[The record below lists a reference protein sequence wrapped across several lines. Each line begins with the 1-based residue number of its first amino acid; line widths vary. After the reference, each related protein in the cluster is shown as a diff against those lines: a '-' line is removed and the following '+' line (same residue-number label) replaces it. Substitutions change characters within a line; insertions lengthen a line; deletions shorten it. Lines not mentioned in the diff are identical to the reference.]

1 MTFKAFRGSTFN
13 HSHENKAFNDLHDLL
28 QQHWSEQDE
37 SLYLFGNFFVGGKE
51 LDALVI
57 KRNAI
62 IVIDFKNYR
71 GEVKFSENNRW
82 TCDVVPVKGG
92 NSINPYQQLRTNK
105 FALLDYINSDRILL
119 KSYPNLGHIAAL
131 TLFQQP
137 IQFDELQV
145 PAKIRSWFHV
155 SDMLHAVRTIDSIAS
170 ASIDLPNADL
180 ETLISTFDVPPYF
193 PDGRPET
200 RTTAAAM
207 ESESPS
213 FRWTEGQQQVL
224 AGTGKWLEGD
234 ATALVIT
241 GMVNTGKREVLAEV
255 MQQVEQHGLTP
266 VLLTPNGR
274 IAQRYQLRGF
284 DECHSIYTYL
294 YGSQPDRI
302 EKSSSGVGMG
312 VHEVK
317 LTPQDVEGK
326 CLIFVEA
333 HLLGNSFFATDTTR
347 FGTGHLVNDLLEAVG
362 DTPPKMVLVGDP
374 YQLSRG
380 DLKLSFIHSHVFEER
395 EVKAVRVVVDE
406 QLRLDPEQ
414 QGLLDFQFDLAE
426 HLKHKHYNRL
436 PKPDG
441 DQVSE
446 ADKDPN
452 LPNELSKGYFHAVYL
467 CALNEAAHRINLAV
481 KQALRPQGVH
491 SLEIGDRVDFHN
503 RTPVVTDNY
512 DPSEINGQESSNVN
526 AGDIG
531 VVEWVSDSDQEEV
544 HSILLKGRDK
554 PTDLRFRLMR
564 CKVPGLDSVNVRYLP
579 DYLIAEKPELSSDH
593 LIAMNIFAREQAER
607 ELGDLKD
614 KISRLKE
621 SEIEVDKSRY
631 KTEKERFD
639 LLVNRRV
646 MGSGY
651 FNAARIRFAYAMTV
665 HRGQGREWSHVI
677 LNAERSSGGE
687 SHHNDEYFRYL
698 YTAATCSS
706 AKLSLQKY
714 PDLNPLTQ
722 CVFKANPQCKIGPFN
737 LARPLHYDRVRK
749 QNDREARLPPP
760 RGLTDAKPQLIALLL
775 TIIDRLVS
783 SGWKIACISQHV
795 YQEHYTFVNAQDQN
809 VVARMSYKSDFSVSN
824 ITWVAKGVD
833 QAEFRKLQDCIY
845 GGDTFDSWEVQEA
858 VQALDDLLLPS
869 GFSRGSVKESAYRA
883 QVGFSHSHG
892 TIELEINVG
901 KTGLAS
907 SVRPLRA
914 SDENLIAAVQELID
928 SV

>member
-1 MTFKAFRGSTFN
+1 MTFRAFRGSAFN

-28 QQHWSEQDE
+28 QQHWSELDE
-37 SLYLFGNFFVGGKE
+37 PLYLFGNFFVGGKD

-62 IVIDFKNYR
+62 IVIDFKNYG

-82 TCDVVPVKGG
+82 TCDGVPVKGG
-92 NSINPYQQLRTNK
+92 NSINPYQQLRANK
-105 FALLDYINSDRILL
+105 FDLLEYIKSDRVLL
-119 KSYPNLGHIAAL
+119 RSDPNLGHIAAL
-131 TLFQQP
+131 TLFHQP

-145 PAKIRSWFHV
+145 PPKIRGWFHV
-155 SDMLHAVRTIDSIAS
+155 GDMAHAVRTIDGIVS

-180 ETLISTFDVPPYF
+180 ETLISAFDVPPYF

-200 RTTAAAM
+200 RTIASV
-207 ESESPS
+207 SECGSPS
-213 FRWTEGQQQVL
+213 LCWTEGQQQVL
-224 AGTGKWLEGD
+224 AETTKWLEGD

-241 GMVNTGKREVLAEV
+241 GMVNTGKRTVLAEV
-255 MQQVEQHGLTP
+255 IQQVERHGLMP

-274 IAQRYQLRGF
+274 IAQRYQMRGF
-284 DECHSIYTYL
+284 EECHSVYTFL
-294 YGSQPDRI
+294 YSSQPDRI
-302 EKSSSGVGMG
+302 EKSSSGVGVG

-317 LTPQDVEGK
+317 LTPQDAEGK

-347 FGTGHLVNDLLEAVG
+347 FGTGHLVNDLLVALGEA
-362 DTPPKMVLVGDP
+362 PPKMVLVGDP

-380 DLKLSFIHSHVFEER
+380 DLKLSFIHSQVFEER
-395 EVKAVRVVVDE
+395 ELKAVRVVVDE
-406 QLRLDPEQ
+406 QLRPDSEQ

-441 DQVSE
+441 DQVCE
-446 ADKDPN
+446 VDKDPN
-452 LPNELSKGYFHAVYL
+452 LPNELSTGYFHAVYL

-481 KQALRPQGVH
+481 KKALRPQGVH
-491 SLEIGDRVDFHN
+491 DLEVGDRVDFHN

-531 VVEWVSDSDQEEV
+531 IVEWVSDQEEV

-564 CKVPGLDSVNVRYLP
+564 CKVPGLGLVNVRYLP
-579 DYLIAEKPELSSDH
+579 DYLIAEKPELSSDQ
-593 LIAMNIFAREQAER
+593 LIAMNIFARRQAEKG
-607 ELGDLKD
+607 LGDLKE
-614 KISRLKE
+614 ILSRLKE
-621 SEIEVDKSRY
+621 SENEADKSRY
-631 KTEKERFD
+631 KAEKQRFD
-639 LLVNRRV
+639 LLVNRHM

-698 YTAATCSS
+698 YTAATS
-706 AKLSLQKY
+706 ASTRLSLQKY
-714 PDLNPLTQ
+714 PDLNPLSQ

-737 LARPLHYDRVRK
+737 LTRPLHYDRDRK
-749 QNDREARLPPP
+749 PTDKEARLPPP
-760 RGLTDAKPQLIALLL
+760 RGLTDARPQLIALFL
-775 TIIDRLVS
+775 TIVDRLGC
-783 SGWKIACISQHV
+783 SGWKIESLSQHA
-795 YQEHYTFVNAQDQN
+795 YQEHYTLVNAQGQN
-809 VVARMSYKSDFSVSN
+809 VVARMSYKADFTVSN
-824 ITWVAKGVD
+824 ITWVAEGVD
-833 QAEFRKLQDCIY
+833 QAELRKLQDCIY
-845 GGDTFDSWEVQEA
+845 GGDSFESWEVKEA
-858 VQALDDLLLPS
+858 VQALDELLLPA
-869 GFSRGSVKESAYRA
+869 GFKRIGVKESAYRA
-883 QVGFSHSHG
+883 QVGFSHSQG
-892 TIELEINVG
+892 AIELEVNVG

-907 SVRPLRA
+907 SVRPLRS
-914 SDENLIAAVQELID
+914 SDENLIAAVQERID
-928 SV
+928 LV

>member
-1 MTFKAFRGSTFN
+1 MTFKAFRGSAFN

-28 QQHWSEQDE
+28 QQYWSEQGE
-37 SLYLFGNFFVGGKE
+37 PLYLFGNFFVGGKE
-51 LDALVI
+51 LDALII

-62 IVIDFKNYR
+62 IVIDFKNY
-71 GEVKFSENNRW
+71 GGKVKFSENNRW
-82 TCDVVPVKGG
+82 TCDGVPVKGG

-105 FALLDYINSDRILL
+105 FALLEYINSDRISL
-119 KSYPNLGHIAAL
+119 KSEPNLGHIAAL
-131 TLFQQP
+131 TLFQQS

-155 SDMLHAVRTIDSIAS
+155 ADMLHAARTIDEIAS
-170 ASIDLPNADL
+170 ASIDLPNADI

-200 RTTAAAM
+200 RSIASI
-207 ESESPS
+207 SENDSPS

-224 AGTGKWLEGD
+224 AWTTKWLEGD
-234 ATALVIT
+234 ATALVVT
-241 GMVNTGKREVLAEV
+241 GMVNTGKRTVLSEVI
-255 MQQVEQHGLTP
+255 QQVERHGLTP

-284 DECHSIYTYL
+284 EECHSVYTYL
-294 YGSQPDRI
+294 YSSQPNRI
-302 EKSSSGVGMG
+302 EKSSSGVGVG

-317 LTPQDVEGK
+317 LSPQDVEGK

-362 DTPPKMVLVGDP
+362 ETSTKMMLVGDP

-380 DLKLSFIHSHVFEER
+380 DLKLSFIHSQVFEER
-395 EVKAVRVVVDE
+395 ELKTVRVVVDE
-406 QLRLDPEQ
+406 QLRPDPEQ

-441 DQVSE
+441 YQVSE
-446 ADKDPN
+446 VDKDPN
-452 LPNELSKGYFHAVYL
+452 LPNELSTGYFHAVYL

-481 KQALRPQGVH
+481 KKALRPQGVH
-491 SLEIGDRVDFHN
+491 SLDVGDRIDFHN
-503 RTPVVTDNY
+503 RTPVVTDEY
-512 DPSEINGQESSNVN
+512 DPSEINVQESSKVN

-531 VVEWVSDSDQEEV
+531 VVERVSDQEEV

-554 PTDLRFRLMR
+554 PTELRFRLMR
-564 CKVPGLDSVNVRYLP
+564 CKVPGLGSVNVRYLP
-579 DYLIAEKPELSSDH
+579 DYLIAEKPELSSDQ
-593 LIAMNIFAREQAER
+593 LIAMNIFARQQAEKD
-607 ELGDLKD
+607 LADLKE
-614 KISRLKE
+614 KLSRLKE
-621 SEIEVDKSRY
+621 SEEEADKSRY
-631 KTEKERFD
+631 KAEKERFD
-639 LLVNRRV
+639 FLVNRRV
-646 MGSGY
+646 MSSGY

-698 YTAATCSS
+698 YTAATCAS

-714 PDLNPLTQ
+714 PDLNPLSQ
-722 CVFKANPQCKIGPFN
+722 CVFKSNPQCKIGPFN
-737 LARPLHYDRVRK
+737 LTRPLHYDRDRK
-749 QNDREARLPPP
+749 PTGSEARLPPP
-760 RGLTDAKPQLIALLL
+760 KGLTDAKPQLIALLL
-775 TIIDRLVS
+775 TIIDRLGS
-783 SGWKIACISQHV
+783 SGWKIESLSQHA
-795 YQEHYTFVNAQDQN
+795 YQEHYTFVNAGDQN
-809 VVARMSYKSDFSVSN
+809 VVARMSYKGDFSVSN
-824 ITWVAKGVD
+824 ITWVAEGVD
-833 QAEFRKLQDCIY
+833 QAELRKLRDCIY
-845 GGDTFDSWEVQEA
+845 GGDSFESWEVKEA
-858 VQALDDLLLPS
+858 VQALDDLLLPA
-869 GFSRGSVKESAYRA
+869 GFNRTGLKESAYRA
-883 QVGFSHSHG
+883 QVGFNHG
-892 TIELEINVG
+892 QGNIELEINVG

-907 SVRPLRA
+907 SVRPVRS
-914 SDENLIAAVQELID
+914 SDEYLIAAVQELID

>member
-1 MTFKAFRGSTFN
+1 MTFKAFRGSAFN

-37 SLYLFGNFFVGGKE
+37 PLYLFGNFFVGGKE
-51 LDALVI
+51 LDALIV

-62 IVIDFKNYR
+62 IVIDFKNFG

-82 TCDVVPVKGG
+82 TCDGVPVKGG
-92 NSINPYQQLRTNK
+92 NSTNPYQQLRTNK
-105 FALLDYINSDRILL
+105 FALLEYINSDRISL
-119 KSYPNLGHIAAL
+119 KSDPNLGHIAAL

-155 SDMLHAVRTIDSIAS
+155 GDMPHAVRAVDSIAS

-200 RTTAAAM
+200 RTIAAVAD
-207 ESESPS
+207 SESTL

-224 AGTGKWLEGD
+224 TETTKLLKED
-234 ATALVIT
+234 TTALVIT
-241 GMVNTGKREVLAEV
+241 GMVNTGKRTVLAEV
-255 MQQVEQHGLTP
+255 IQQVEQHGFTP

-274 IAQRYQLRGF
+274 IAQRYQLLGF
-284 DECHSIYTYL
+284 EECHSVYTYL
-294 YGSQPDRI
+294 YSSQPNRI
-302 EKSSSGVGMG
+302 EKSSSGVGVG

-317 LTPQDVEGK
+317 LTSQDVDRK

-333 HLLGNSFFATDTTR
+333 HLLGNSFFETDTTR

-362 DTPPKMVLVGDP
+362 ETPPKMVLVGDP

-395 EVKAVRVVVDE
+395 ELKAERVVVDE
-406 QLRLDPEQ
+406 QLRPDLEQ

-436 PKPDG
+436 PRPDG

-446 ADKDPN
+446 VDKDPS
-452 LPNELSKGYFHAVYL
+452 LPNKLSTGYFHAVYL

-481 KQALRPQGVH
+481 KKALRPQGVH

-503 RTPVVTDNY
+503 RTPVVTDSY
-512 DPSEINGQESSNVN
+512 DPLEIDGQESSNVN

-531 VVEWVSDSDQEEV
+531 VVEWVSGQEEV

-564 CKVPGLDSVNVRYLP
+564 CKVPGLGSVNVRFLP
-579 DYLIAEKPELSSDH
+579 DYLIAEKPELSSDQ
-593 LIAMNIFAREQAER
+593 LIAMNIFARQQAER
-607 ELGDLKD
+607 DLGDLKD
-614 KISRLKE
+614 KLVRLKK
-621 SEIEVDKSRY
+621 SEDEADKSRY
-631 KTEKERFD
+631 KAEKERFD
-639 LLVNRRV
+639 LLVNRRL

-677 LNAERSSGGE
+677 LNAERSAGGE

-706 AKLSLQKY
+706 EKLSLQRY

-722 CVFKANPQCKIGPFN
+722 CVFKANPQCKVGPFN
-737 LARPLHYDRVRK
+737 LARPLHYDRDRK
-749 QNDREARLPPP
+749 PNNSEARLPPP
-760 RGLTDAKPQLIALLL
+760 RGLTDSNPQLIALLL
-775 TIIDRLVS
+775 TIIDRLES
-783 SGWKIACISQHV
+783 SSWKIESISQHA
-795 YQEHYTFVNAQDQN
+795 YQEQYKFVNAQMQN
-809 VVARMSYKSDFSVSN
+809 VVARMSYKGDFTVSN
-824 ITWVAKGVD
+824 ITWVAEGVD
-833 QAEFRKLQDCIY
+833 QAELRKLQDCIY
-845 GGDTFDSWEVQEA
+845 GGDTFDSWEVKEA
-858 VQALDDLLLPS
+858 VEALDDLLLPA
-869 GFSRGSVKESAYRA
+869 GFNRTGVIESAYRA
-883 QVGFSHSHG
+883 QVGFSHSQG
-892 TIELEINVG
+892 AIELEINVG

-907 SVRPLRA
+907 SVRPVRT
-914 SDENLIAAVQELID
+914 SDEKLIAAVHVLID

>member
-1 MTFKAFRGSTFN
+1 MTFKAFRGSAFN

-37 SLYLFGNFFVGGKE
+37 PLYLFGNFFVGGKD

-57 KRNAI
+57 KRKAI
-62 IVIDFKNYR
+62 IVIDFKNYG
-71 GEVKFSENNRW
+71 GEVRFSENNRW
-82 TCDVVPVKGG
+82 TCDGVPVKGG
-92 NSINPYQQLRTNK
+92 NSINPYQQLRANK
-105 FALLDYINSDRILL
+105 FDLLEYITSDRVSLR
-119 KSYPNLGHIAAL
+119 SDPNLGHIAAL
-131 TLFQQP
+131 TLFQHP
-137 IQFDELQV
+137 IQFDERQV
-145 PAKIRSWFHV
+145 PPKIRSWFHV
-155 SDMLHAVRTIDSIAS
+155 GDMSHAVRTIDGIVS

-200 RTTAAAM
+200 RTIASV
-207 ESESPS
+207 SERDSPS

-224 AGTGKWLEGD
+224 AESTKWLEND
-234 ATALVIT
+234 TTALVVT
-241 GMVNTGKREVLAEV
+241 GMVNTGKRTVLVEV

-266 VLLTPNGR
+266 ILLAPNGR
-274 IAQRYQLRGF
+274 IAQRYLMRGF
-284 DECHSIYTYL
+284 EECYSVYTYL
-294 YGSQPDRI
+294 YSSQPDRI
-302 EKSSSGVGMG
+302 EKSSSGIGVG

-326 CLIFVEA
+326 CLIFVDA

-347 FGTGHLVNDLLEAVG
+347 FGSGYLVNDLLKAAGE
-362 DTPPKMVLVGDP
+362 TPPKMMLVGDP

-380 DLKLSFIHSHVFEER
+380 DLNLSFIHSQAFEER
-395 EVKAVRVVVDE
+395 GLKSVRVVVDE
-406 QLRLDPEQ
+406 QLRPDPEQ
-414 QGLLDFQFDLAE
+414 QGLLDFQLDLAE

-446 ADKDPN
+446 MDKDPN
-452 LPNELSKGYFHAVYL
+452 LPYELSTGYFHAIYL
-467 CALNEAAHRINLAV
+467 CALNETAHRINLAV
-481 KQALRPQGVH
+481 KRALRPLGVNT
-491 SLEIGDRVDFHN
+491 LEVGDRVDFHN
-503 RTPVVTDNY
+503 RTPVVPDTY
-512 DPSEINGQESSNVN
+512 DPSEINDQNTSNVN

-531 VVEWVSDSDQEEV
+531 VVEWVSDHEEV

-554 PTDLRFRLMR
+554 PTDLRFNLMR
-564 CKVPGLDSVNVRYLP
+564 CKVPGLGSVNVRYLP
-579 DYLIAEKPELSSDH
+579 DYLIAEKPELSSDQ
-593 LIAMNIFAREQAER
+593 LIAMNIFARQQAETK
-607 ELGDLKD
+607 LVDLKENL
-614 KISRLKE
+614 SRLKE
-621 SEIEVDKSRY
+621 SEDEADKSRY

-639 LLVNRRV
+639 LLVNRLV
-646 MGSGY
+646 IGSGY

-665 HRGQGREWSHVI
+665 HRGQGHEWSHVI

-737 LARPLHYDRVRK
+737 LTRPLHYDRDRK
-749 QNDREARLPPP
+749 PTDREARLPPP
-760 RGLTDAKPQLIALLL
+760 KGLTDAKPQLIALLL
-775 TIIDRLVS
+775 TIVDRLGS
-783 SGWKIACISQHV
+783 SGWKIESLSQHA
-795 YQEHYTFVNAQDQN
+795 YQEHYTFVNGQDQH
-809 VVARMSYKSDFSVSN
+809 VVARISYKGDFTVSN
-824 ITWVAKGVD
+824 ITWVAERVD

-845 GGDTFDSWEVQEA
+845 GGDSFESWEVKEA
-858 VQALDDLLLPS
+858 VQALDDLLRPA
-869 GFSRGSVKESAYRA
+869 GFKRTGVKESAYRA
-883 QVGFSHSHG
+883 QVGFNHSQG
-892 TIELEINVG
+892 AIELEINVG

-907 SVRPLRA
+907 SVRPIRS
-914 SDENLIAAVQELID
+914 SDQSLIAAVQELID

>member
-1 MTFKAFRGSTFN
+1 MTFKAFRGSAFN

-28 QQHWSEQDE
+28 QEHWSEQDE
-37 SLYLFGNFFVGGKE
+37 PLYLFGNCFVGGKE
-51 LDALVI
+51 IDALVV

-62 IVIDFKNYR
+62 IVIDFKNYG
-71 GEVKFSENNRW
+71 GEIKFSENNRW
-82 TCDVVPVKGG
+82 TCDGIPVKGG

-105 FALLDYINSDRILL
+105 FALLEYINSDHISL
-119 KSYPNLGHIAAL
+119 KSGPNLGHIAAL
-131 TLFQQP
+131 ALFQQP

-155 SDMLHAVRTIDSIAS
+155 GDMPHAVRAVDSIAS
-170 ASIDLPNADL
+170 ASIDLPNVDL

-193 PDGRPET
+193 PDGRPKT
-200 RTTAAAM
+200 RTIAAVA
-207 ESESPS
+207 ESESSS
-213 FRWTEGQQQVL
+213 FRWTEGQQHVL
-224 AGTGKWLEGD
+224 TETTKWLEED

-241 GMVNTGKREVLAEV
+241 GMVNTGKRTVLAEV
-255 MQQVEQHGLTP
+255 VQEVEQHGLTP
-266 VLLTPNGR
+266 ILLTPNGR

-284 DECHSIYTYL
+284 EECHSVYTYL
-294 YGSQPDRI
+294 YSSQPDRI
-302 EKSSSGVGMG
+302 EKSSSGVGVG

-317 LTPQDVEGK
+317 LTPQDVDGK

-347 FGTGHLVNDLLEAVG
+347 FGTGHLVNDLLETLG
-362 DTPPKMVLVGDP
+362 ETPPKMVLVGDP

-380 DLKLSFIHSHVFEER
+380 DLKLSFIHSQVFEER
-395 EVKAVRVVVDE
+395 ELKAVRVVVDE
-406 QLRLDPEQ
+406 QLRPDSEQ

-426 HLKHKHYNRL
+426 HLRQKHYNRL

-446 ADKDPN
+446 VDKDLN
-452 LPNELSKGYFHAVYL
+452 LPNELSTGYFHAVYL
-467 CALNEAAHRINLAV
+467 CALNETAHRINLAV
-481 KQALRPQGVH
+481 KKALRPQGVH

-503 RTPVVTDNY
+503 RTPVVIGSY
-512 DPSEINGQESSNVN
+512 DSSKINGGELSNVN

-531 VVEWVSDSDQEEV
+531 VVEWVSEQEEV
-544 HSILLKGRDK
+544 YSILLKGRDK

-564 CKVPGLDSVNVRYLP
+564 CKVPGLGSVNVRYLP
-579 DYLIAEKPELSSDH
+579 DYLIAEKPELSSDQ
-593 LIAMNIFAREQAER
+593 LIAMNIFARQQAKGD
-607 ELGDLKD
+607 LGDLKD
-614 KISRLKE
+614 RLSRLKE
-621 SEIEVDKSRY
+621 SEDETNKSKY
-631 KTEKERFD
+631 KAEKERYD
-639 LLVNRRV
+639 MLVNRRV
-646 MGSGY
+646 MGSSY

-698 YTAATCSS
+698 YTATTCSS

-737 LARPLHYDRVRK
+737 LARPLHYDRDRK
-749 QNDREARLPPP
+749 PNDSEARLPPP

-775 TIIDRLVS
+775 TIIDRLGS
-783 SGWKIACISQHV
+783 SGWKIESISQHA
-795 YQEHYTFVNAQDQN
+795 YQEHYIFVNAQDQN
-809 VVARMSYKSDFSVSN
+809 VVARMSYKGDFTVSN
-824 ITWVAKGVD
+824 ITWIAEGVD
-833 QAEFRKLQDCIY
+833 QAEVRKLQDCIY
-845 GGDTFDSWEVQEA
+845 GGDTFDSWEVKEA
-858 VQALDDLLLPS
+858 VQALDDLLLPA
-869 GFSRGSVKESAYRA
+869 GFNRISVKESAYRA
-883 QVGFSHSHG
+883 QVGFSHSQG

-907 SVRPLRA
+907 SVRPVRT

>member
-1 MTFKAFRGSTFN
+1 MTFRAFRGAAFN

-28 QQHWSEQDE
+28 QQHWSELDE
-37 SLYLFGNFFVGGKE
+37 PLYLFGNFFLGGRE

-62 IVIDFKNYR
+62 IVIDFKNYG

-82 TCDVVPVKGG
+82 ACDGVPVKGG

-105 FALLDYINSDRILL
+105 FALLEYINRDRISL
-119 KSYPNLGHIAAL
+119 KSDPNLGHIAAL

-155 SDMLHAVRTIDSIAS
+155 GDMLHAVRAIDGIVS
-170 ASIDLPNADL
+170 ASIDLTNADI
-180 ETLISTFDVPPYF
+180 EMLIGTFDVPPYF

-200 RTTAAAM
+200 RTIASVS
-207 ESESPS
+207 ESDSPS

-224 AGTGKWLEGD
+224 AWTTKWLEDD
-234 ATALVIT
+234 ATALVVT
-241 GMVNTGKREVLAEV
+241 GMVNTGKKTVLSEV
-255 MQQVEQHGLTP
+255 MQQVERHGLTP

-284 DECHSIYTYL
+284 EECHSVYTYL
-294 YGSQPDRI
+294 YSSQPDRI
-302 EKSSSGVGMG
+302 EKSSAGVGVG

-362 DTPPKMVLVGDP
+362 ETSPKMVLVGDP

-380 DLKLSFIHSHVFEER
+380 DLRLSFIHSQVFEER
-395 EVKAVRVVVDE
+395 ELKVVRVVVDE
-406 QLRLDPEQ
+406 QLRPDREQ

-426 HLKHKHYNRL
+426 HLKYKHYNRL

-446 ADKDPN
+446 VDKDPN
-452 LPNELSKGYFHAVYL
+452 LPYELSTGYFHAVYL

-481 KQALRPQGVH
+481 KKALRPHGVH
-491 SLEIGDRVDFHN
+491 SLEVGDRIDFHN
-503 RTPVVTDNY
+503 RTPVVTDAY
-512 DPSEINGQESSNVN
+512 DPSEIIVQQASNVN

-531 VVEWVSDSDQEEV
+531 VVERVSDQEEV
-544 HSILLKGRDK
+544 HSIQLKGRDK

-564 CKVPGLDSVNVRYLP
+564 CKVPGLGSVNIRYLP
-579 DYLIAEKPELSSDH
+579 DYLIAEKPELFSDQ
-593 LIAMNIFAREQAER
+593 LIAINIFARQQAEKD
-607 ELGDLKD
+607 LGDLKE
-614 KISRLKE
+614 KLSLLRE
-621 SEIEVDKSRY
+621 SDDEADKSRY
-631 KTEKERFD
+631 KAEKERFD

-646 MGSGY
+646 IGSGY

-737 LARPLHYDRVRK
+737 LTRPLHYDLDRK
-749 QNDREARLPPP
+749 PTNREARLPPP
-760 RGLTDAKPQLIALLL
+760 KGLTDAKPQLIALLL
-775 TIIDRLVS
+775 TIVDRLGS
-783 SGWKIACISQHV
+783 SCWKIESISQHT
-795 YQEHYTFVNAQDQN
+795 YQEHYVFRNNQGQK
-809 VVARMSYKSDFSVSN
+809 VVARMSYKGDFTVSN
-824 ITWVAKGVD
+824 ITWVAEGVD
-833 QAEFRKLQDCIY
+833 QAELRKLQDCIY
-845 GGDTFDSWEVQEA
+845 GVDSFESWEVKEA
-858 VQALDDLLLPS
+858 VQALDDLLLPA
-869 GFSRGSVKESAYRA
+869 GFNRTGVKESAYRA
-883 QVGFSHSHG
+883 QVGFNHSQG

-907 SVRPLRA
+907 SIRPVR
-914 SDENLIAAVQELID
+914 SSEENLIATVQGLIN

>member
-1 MTFKAFRGSTFN
+1 MTFKAFRGCAFN

-37 SLYLFGNFFVGGKE
+37 PLYLFGNFFVGGKE
-51 LDALVI
+51 LDALVV

-62 IVIDFKNYR
+62 IVIDFKNYG

-82 TCDVVPVKGG
+82 TCDGVPVKGG

-105 FALLDYINSDRILL
+105 FALLEYIKSDRISLI
-119 KSYPNLGHIAAL
+119 SDPNLGHIAAL

-155 SDMLHAVRTIDSIAS
+155 GDMLHAVRTIDSIAS

-180 ETLISTFDVPPYF
+180 ETLINTFDVPPYF

-200 RTTAAAM
+200 RTTTATV
-207 ESESPS
+207 ESELPTI
-213 FRWTEGQQQVL
+213 RWTEGQQRVL
-224 AGTGKWLEGD
+224 SETTKWLEED
-234 ATALVIT
+234 ATALILT
-241 GMVNTGKREVLAEV
+241 GMVSTGKRTVLAEV
-255 MQQVEQHGLTP
+255 IQQVEQHGLTP

-284 DECHSIYTYL
+284 DECNSVYTYL
-294 YGSQPDRI
+294 YSSQPDRI
-302 EKSSSGVGMG
+302 EKSSSGVGVG

-317 LTPQDVEGK
+317 LTPQDAEGK

-347 FGTGHLVNDLLEAVG
+347 FGTGHLVNDLLGAVG
-362 DTPPKMVLVGDP
+362 ETPPKMVLVGDP

-380 DLKLSFIHSHVFEER
+380 DLKLSFIHSHVLEER
-395 EVKAVRVVVDE
+395 DLKTVRVVVDE
-406 QLRLDPEQ
+406 QLRPDPEQ

-446 ADKDPN
+446 VDKDPN
-452 LPNELSKGYFHAVYL
+452 LPNELSTGYFHAVYL

-481 KQALRPQGVH
+481 KKALRPQGVH
-491 SLEIGDRVDFHN
+491 SLEVGDRVDFHN
-503 RTPVVTDNY
+503 RTPVVIDGY

-531 VVEWVSDSDQEEV
+531 IVEWVSDQEEV
-544 HSILLKGRDK
+544 YSILLKGRDK
-554 PTDLRFRLMR
+554 PTDLRFGLVR
-564 CKVPGLDSVNVRYLP
+564 CKVPGLGSVNVRYLP
-579 DYLIAEKPELSSDH
+579 NYLIAEKPELSSDQ
-593 LIAMNIFAREQAER
+593 LIAMNIFARQQAER
-607 ELGDLKD
+607 DLGDLKD
-614 KISRLKE
+614 KLSRLKG
-621 SEIEVDKSRY
+621 SEDEADKSRY
-631 KTEKERFD
+631 KAEKERFD

-646 MGSGY
+646 MSSGY
-651 FNAARIRFAYAMTV
+651 FNAARIRFAYAMTA
-665 HRGQGREWSHVI
+665 HKGQGREWSHVI

-698 YTAATCSS
+698 YTATTCAS

-714 PDLNPLTQ
+714 PDLNPLSQ

-737 LARPLHYDRVRK
+737 LARPLHYDRDRK
-749 QNDREARLPPP
+749 PNDSESRLPPP
-760 RGLTDAKPQLIALLL
+760 RGLTDARPQLIALLL
-775 TIIDRLVS
+775 TIIDRLES
-783 SGWKIACISQHV
+783 TGWKIECISQHA
-795 YQEHYTFVNAQDQN
+795 YQEHYTFMNAKDQN
-809 VVARMSYKSDFSVSN
+809 VVARMSYKGDFSVSN
-824 ITWVAKGVD
+824 ITWVAEDID
-833 QAEFRKLQDCIY
+833 QAELRKLQDCIY
-845 GGDTFDSWEVQEA
+845 GGNSFDSWEVQEA
-858 VQALDDLLLPS
+858 VQALDDLLLPA
-869 GFSRGSVKESAYRA
+869 GYNRVSVKESAYRA
-883 QVGFSHSHG
+883 QVGFIHSLG
-892 TIELEINVG
+892 TIELEVNVG

-907 SVRPLRA
+907 SVRPVRA
-914 SDENLIAAVQELID
+914 SEESLIAAVQELIE

>member
-1 MTFKAFRGSTFN
+1 MTFKAFRGSSFN

-28 QQHWSEQDE
+28 QQHWLEQDE
-37 SLYLFGNFFVGGKE
+37 SLYLLGNFFVGGKE

-62 IVIDFKNYR
+62 IIIDFKNYG

-82 TCDVVPVKGG
+82 TCDRVPVKGG

-105 FALLDYINSDRILL
+105 FALLEYINSDRILL
-119 KSYPNLGHIAAL
+119 KSDPNLGHIAAL

-137 IQFDELQV
+137 IKFDELQV

-155 SDMLHAVRTIDSIAS
+155 GDMLHAVRTVDSIAS
-170 ASIDLPNADL
+170 ASIDLPNTDL

-193 PDGRPET
+193 PDGRPAT
-200 RTTAAAM
+200 RTIATAM

-213 FRWTEGQQQVL
+213 FHWTEGQKQVL
-224 AGTGKWLEGD
+224 AETGKWLEGD

-241 GMVNTGKREVLAEV
+241 GMVNTGKRTVLAEV
-255 MQQVEQHGLTP
+255 IQQVKQHGLTP

-274 IAQRYQLRGF
+274 IAQRYQSRGF
-284 DECHSIYTYL
+284 DECYSIYTYI
-294 YGSQPDRI
+294 YSSQPDRI
-302 EKSSSGVGMG
+302 EKSSSGVGVG

-333 HLLGNSFFATDTTR
+333 HLLGNSFFATDTMR
-347 FGTGHLVNDLLEAVG
+347 FGTGHLVNDLMEAVG
-362 DTPPKMVLVGDP
+362 DKPPKMVLVGDP

-395 EVKAVRVVVDE
+395 ELNAVRVVVDE
-406 QLRLDPEQ
+406 QLRPDPEQ

-426 HLKHKHYNRL
+426 HLKHNHYNRL

-441 DQVSE
+441 NQVSE
-446 ADKDPN
+446 VDKDPN
-452 LPNELSKGYFHAVYL
+452 LPHELSTGYFHAVYL
-467 CALNEAAHRINLAV
+467 CALNESAHLINLAV
-481 KQALRPQGVH
+481 KKTLRPQGVH

-503 RTPVVTDNY
+503 RTPVVADNC
-512 DPSEINGQESSNVN
+512 DPFEINEQGASYVN

-531 VVEWVSDSDQEEV
+531 VVEWVSDQEEI

-554 PTDLRFRLMR
+554 PTNLRFRLMR
-564 CKVPGLDSVNVRYLP
+564 CKVPGLGSVNVRYLP
-579 DYLIAEKPELSSDH
+579 DYLIAEKPELSSDQ
-593 LIAMNIFAREQAER
+593 LIAMNIFARQQAEKD
-607 ELGDLKD
+607 LGDLKD
-614 KISRLKE
+614 RLSRLKKSGDE
-621 SEIEVDKSRY
+621 ADKLRY
-631 KTEKERFD
+631 KAEKERFD

-646 MGSGY
+646 MSSGY

-665 HRGQGREWSHVI
+665 HRGQGREWNHVI
-677 LNAERSSGGE
+677 LNAKRSSGGE

-698 YTAATCSS
+698 YTAATCSL

-737 LARPLHYDRVRK
+737 LARPLHYDRDRK
-749 QNDREARLPPP
+749 PNNKEARLLPPM
-760 RGLTDAKPQLIALLL
+760 GLTDAKPQLIALLL
-775 TIIDRLVS
+775 TMFDRLGS
-783 SGWKIACISQHV
+783 SGWKIECISQHA
-795 YQEHYTFVNAQDQN
+795 YQEHYTFVNAQDQT
-809 VVARMSYKSDFSVSN
+809 VVARMSYKGDFSVSN
-824 ITWVAKGVD
+824 ITWVAEGID
-833 QAEFRKLQDCIY
+833 QAELRKLQDCIY
-845 GGDTFDSWEVQEA
+845 GGDTFDSWEVREA

-869 GFSRGSVKESAYRA
+869 GFGRASVKESAYRA
-883 QVGFSHSHG
+883 QVGFSHNQG
-892 TIELEINVG
+892 TIELEVNVG

-914 SDENLIAAVQELID
+914 SDKKLIAAVQELID

>member
-1 MTFKAFRGSTFN
+1 MTFKAFRGSAFN

-28 QQHWSEQDE
+28 QQYWSEQDE
-37 SLYLFGNFFVGGKE
+37 PLYLFGNFFVGGKE
-51 LDALVI
+51 LDALVV

-62 IVIDFKNYR
+62 IVIDFKNYG

-82 TCDVVPVKGG
+82 TCDGVPVKGG

-105 FALLDYINSDRILL
+105 FALLEYINSDRITL
-119 KSYPNLGHIAAL
+119 KSDPNLGHIAAL

-137 IQFDELQV
+137 IKFDELQV

-155 SDMLHAVRTIDSIAS
+155 CDMLHAVRTIDSIAS

-200 RTTAAAM
+200 RTIAAVA
-207 ESESPS
+207 ENESPA

-224 AGTGKWLEGD
+224 ADTTSWLEED
-234 ATALVIT
+234 ATALVII
-241 GMVNTGKREVLAEV
+241 GMVNTGKRTVLSQV
-255 MQQVEQHGLTP
+255 IRQVERYGLTP
-266 VLLTPNGR
+266 VMLAPNGR

-284 DECHSIYTYL
+284 EECHSVYTYL
-294 YGSQPDRI
+294 YSSQPDRI
-302 EKSSSGVGMG
+302 EKSSSGVGVG
-312 VHEVK
+312 VHEIK

-333 HLLGNSFFATDTTR
+333 HLLGDSFFATDTAR

-362 DTPPKMVLVGDP
+362 ETPPKMVLVGDP

-395 EVKAVRVVVDE
+395 GFQTVRVVVDE
-406 QLRLDPEQ
+406 QLRTDPEQ

-426 HLKHKHYNRL
+426 RLKNKHYNRL
-436 PKPDG
+436 PEPDG
-441 DQVSE
+441 VQVSVV
-446 ADKDPN
+446 DKDPN
-452 LPNELSKGYFHAVYL
+452 LPNELSTGYFHAVYL
-467 CALNEAAHRINLAV
+467 CALNEVAHRINLAV
-481 KQALRPQGVH
+481 KKALRPQGAH
-491 SLEIGDRVDFHN
+491 GLEIGDRVDFHN
-503 RTPVVTDNY
+503 RTPVVIDTY
-512 DPSEINGQESSNVN
+512 DPSEINGQESSYVN

-531 VVEWVSDSDQEEV
+531 VVEWISNQEEV
-544 HSILLKGRDK
+544 HSLLLKGRDR

-564 CKVPGLDSVNVRYLP
+564 CKVPGLGSVNVRYLP
-579 DYLIAEKPELSSDH
+579 DYLIAEKPELPSDQ
-593 LIAMNIFAREQAER
+593 LIAMNIFTRQQAER
-607 ELGDLKD
+607 DLGELKD
-614 KISRLKE
+614 KLSRLKKSQDE
-621 SEIEVDKSRY
+621 ADKSRY
-631 KTEKERFD
+631 RAEKERFD

-646 MGSGY
+646 MASGY

-677 LNAERSSGGE
+677 VNAERSSGGE

-714 PDLNPLTQ
+714 PNLNPLTQ

-737 LARPLHYDRVRK
+737 LARPLHYDRDRK
-749 QNDREARLPPP
+749 PTDSEARLPPP

-775 TIIDRLVS
+775 TIIDRLGN
-783 SGWKIACISQHV
+783 SGWKIESISQHA
-795 YQEHYTFVNAQDQN
+795 YQEHYTFVDAQEQK
-809 VVARMSYKSDFSVSN
+809 VVARMSYKGDFSVSN
-824 ITWVAKGVD
+824 ITWVAEGVD
-833 QAEFRKLQDCIY
+833 QAELHKLQDCIY
-845 GGDTFDSWEVQEA
+845 GGDTFDSWEVKEA
-858 VQALDDLLLPS
+858 IQALDELLLPA
-869 GFSRGSVKESAYRA
+869 GFSRASVKESAYRA
-883 QVGFSHSHG
+883 QVGFNHSQG
-892 TIELEINVG
+892 AIELEINVG

-907 SVRPLRA
+907 SVRPIRS
-914 SDENLIAAVQELID
+914 SDQNLIAAVQELID